1 MSYAAAPVGGAN
13 GGVPLRDAANI
24 LSRMKNTLRHAVAAL
39 VLITLVLLA
48 ACGNKGDLV
57 RPSEAGKAAADE

>member
-1 MSYAAAPVGGAN
+1 
-13 GGVPLRDAANI
+13 
-24 LSRMKNTLRHAVAAL
+24 MKNTLRHAAAAL

-57 RPSEAGKAAADE
+57 RPSEADKSAANE